1 MHVALAQLNPL
12 VGDLQGNADRILAAV
27 REAEAQAADLV
38 LTPELSLWG
47 YPPRDLL
54 LQPARIAQQQGILQQ
69 LVNQLTSSITL
80 LVGVALATDD
90 NRAPALQNGIVLV
103 NRLGWRPVACKQLL
117 PSYDVFDERRGV
129 HGVDD
134 ARRGARRV
142 EDRGLL
148 RVWREEQVRR
158 HVRGDGHGR

>member
-54 LQPARIAQQQGILQQ
+54 LQPARIAEQQRILQQ

-80 LVGVALATDD
+80 LVGVALATDES
-90 NRAPALQNGIVLV
+90 P
-103 NRLGWRPVACKQLL
+103 PKQ
-117 PSYDVFDERRGV
+117 PRF
-129 HGVDD
+129 
-134 ARRGARRV
+134 
-142 EDRGLL
+142 RGLNFQITIMYFG
-148 RVWREEQVRR
+148 VFFPVCS
-158 HVRGDGHGR
+158 